1 MKLEKYFTLS
11 KKGITTYI
19 KEPVEFISLND
30 WIHDWEHYRLIKQK
44 WFFNCFRRWKYI
56 WMWRRKII
64 EHKREEA
71 RDALERKLFILDED
85 LGPVL

>member
-1 MKLEKYFTLS
+1 
-11 KKGITTYI
+11 
-19 KEPVEFISLND
+19 
-30 WIHDWEHYRLIKQK
+30 
-44 WFFNCFRRWKYI
+44 
-56 WMWRRKII
+56 MWRRKII